1 MNGIDIGKAVG
12 ALLMAVVAVVAIG
25 YIGNALV
32 PVGGEGEAWVVT
44 AAGGEAGDADV
55 AAEPEAEEAMAEAA
69 EEAAS
74 EAAEEAA
81 SEAAE
86 EAASEAAEEA
96 AAEASEEAVAEAVEE
111 AAAPAA
117 PGIDL
122 AMADV
127 AAGQKLFKK
136 CGICHTVAAG
146 GPNRIGPNLFGI
158 VGRAVGGHAGFGYS
172 GAMAGLGGTW
182 TVEMLNGFLAKP
194 KEFLPDTKMKFSG
207 LKKVEDR
214 ANLIAYLATL
224 AD

>member
-32 PVGGEGEAWVVT
+32 PAGGEGEVRVVN
-44 AAGGEAGDADV
+44 AARGGADV
-55 AAEPEAEEAMAEAA
+55 AAPPEAEKTMAD
-69 EEAAS
+69 AS
-74 EAAEEAA
+74 
-81 SEAAE
+81 
-86 EAASEAAEEA
+86 EEA
-96 AAEASEEAVAEAVEE
+96 AAEVSEEAVAEVVEE
-111 AAAPAA
+111 AAAPSA

-158 VGRAVGGHAGFGYS
+158 VGRGVGGYAGFRYS
-172 GAMAGLGGTW
+172 SAMSGLGGTW
-182 TVEMLNGFLAKP
+182 TVEMLDGFLAKP

-207 LKKVEDR
+207 LKKAEDR
-214 ANLIAYLATL
+214 TNLIAYLATL

>member
-32 PVGGEGEAWVVT
+32 PVGGEGEARVVT
-44 AAGGEAGDADV
+44 AAGGESGDADV
-55 AAEPEAEEAMAEAA
+55 AAEPEAEEATA
-69 EEAAS
+69 
-74 EAAEEAA
+74 
-81 SEAAE
+81 
-86 EAASEAAEEA
+86 EAAEEA
-96 AAEASEEAVAEAVEE
+96 AAEASEEVVAEAVEE

-146 GPNRIGPNLFGI
+146 GPNLFGI

-214 ANLIAYLATL
+214 ANRIAYLATL

>member
-32 PVGGEGEAWVVT
+32 PVGGEGEARVVT

-55 AAEPEAEEAMAEAA
+55 AAEPEAEEAMA
-69 EEAAS
+69 
-74 EAAEEAA
+74 
-81 SEAAE
+81 EAAE